1 MANLPATILGT
12 AIEHL
17 KLIDLDKLDSAA
29 LVPLIKQVQDICAFS
44 AAIHAQIELRAL
56 ANGEMLP
63 GVVIKPVIAHR
74 RWNDPEVAAELAR
87 EAFGDKAFSTPAL
100 LSPAGIEKLGKTG
113 KTFVAMASFKPEAGK
128 KVVY

>member
-1 MANLPATILGT
+1 MTNAAHNILAT
-12 AIEHL
+12 AIDSL
-17 KLIDLDKLDSAA
+17 KGIDLTSLDSAA

-63 GVVIKPVIAHR
+63 GVVIKPVITHR
-74 RWNDPEVAAELAR
+74 RWHDAEAAAELAQ
-87 EAFGDKAFSTPAL
+87 EKFGDKAFTRSL
-100 LSPAGIEKLGKTG
+100 LSPAGMEKLGDDG
-113 KTFVAMASFKPEAGK
+113 KLFVEMASFKPEAGK